1 MEEKPEYET
10 SARVER
16 PGFLRVLDAKTGR
29 LLFLF
34 DPERDVIEIKP
45 KGAAPVLVDLRYYR
59 WMSSAMAGVF
69 RLLAEEE

>member
-10 SARVER
+10 GPTTAGR
-16 PGFLRVLDAKTGR
+16 PGFVRVLDTGTGR

-45 KGAAPVLVDLRYYR
+45 KGGLPVLIDLRYYR
-59 WMSSAMAGVF
+59 WATGIERYLSDS
-69 RLLAEEE
+69 LND

>member
-1 MEEKPEYET
+1 MEAKPEYET
-10 SARVER
+10 GAGTER
-16 PGFLRVLDAKTGR
+16 PGFLRVLDAGTGR

-59 WMSSAMAGVF
+59 WYASGIE
-69 RLLAEEE
+69 RLLCDSSND